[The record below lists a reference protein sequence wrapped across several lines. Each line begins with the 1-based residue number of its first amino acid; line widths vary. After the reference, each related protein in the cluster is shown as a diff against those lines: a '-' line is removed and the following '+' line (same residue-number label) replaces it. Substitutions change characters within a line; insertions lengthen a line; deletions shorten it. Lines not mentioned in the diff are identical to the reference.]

1 MGVDLKYYNIELIDI
16 TDILADTVLPDWID
30 YMHEFSVDPTK
41 KAHKLKI
48 FYHFFIKTVCDLL
61 LDADISTKKVL
72 FLNLRQERIPNTILR
87 NRAAAAGYND
97 SEFYL
102 LVKGLITKLERNF
115 PLKFYISSY
124 SYDKF
129 LKLIDS
135 GDGHAVYHINLMRI
149 KLDTIGKNKY
159 QYNLVNKFIKK
170 YELTWLDENYFN
182 SFKTKLLSI
191 L

>member
-16 TDILADTVLPDWID
+16 TDILADTVLPDWVD
-30 YMHEFSVDPTK
+30 YMHEFSVDLSK
-41 KAHKLKI
+41 KSHKLKI

-97 SEFYL
+97 GEFYL

-129 LKLIDS
+129 MKLIDS
-135 GDGHAVYHINLMRI
+135 GDGHAVYHINLMRS

-159 QYNLVNKFIKK
+159 QYNLVHKFIKK

-182 SFKTKLLSI
+182 GFKTKLLSI

>member
-16 TDILADTVLPDWID
+16 TDLLADTILPDWID
-30 YMHEFSVDPTK
+30 YMHEFAIDHSK
-41 KAHKLKI
+41 KSIKLKT

-61 LDADISTKKVL
+61 LSADISTKKVL
-72 FLNLRQERIPNTILR
+72 FINLRQDKIPNTVLR
-87 NRAAAAGYND
+87 NRVSAIGYSD

-102 LVKGLITKLERNF
+102 LLKGLITKLERNF

-129 LKLIDS
+129 LKLVES
-135 GDGHAVYHINLMRI
+135 GDGHAIYHINLMRG

-170 YELTWLDENYFN
+170 YELNWLDENYFN
-182 SFKTKLLSI
+182 GFKAKILSI